1 MADST
6 YRRAVTHM
14 SAKGYRTDE
23 SAFGDLGP
31 PEEPMLL
38 RRAVELVQHSGMNI
52 DQLAEMVGLSADRI
66 ATFVE
71 SDLSPSVEFSS

>member
-1 MADST
+1 MADTT
-6 YRRAVTHM
+6 YCRAVTRL
-14 SAKGYRTDE
+14 SAMGHRTDE
-23 SAFGDLGP
+23 SAFGDLGS

-38 RRAVELVQHSGMNI
+38 CRAIELVQHSGMNI

-71 SDLSPSVEFSS
+71 SDLRPSVELS